1 MDTKLNKLLTQV
13 DDMEEMLQLMQRSHE
28 MMLGQFKVKL
38 EDLKQQVET
47 LKNEANDVSA
57 KPEHQP
63 EPEPELQPVPPAFV
77 EKEQPSPI
85 KVASEPAPKPSPEPA
100 RDAEPEPMHAPEPAR
115 DAEPAP
121 KPVRDIMSTF
131 TINDRFLFLRE
142 LFDGDDQRFN
152 ETIDSIQQMANMN
165 QVENYIADV
174 LDWDHSN
181 EVVKEFTRL
190 VSLSFD

>member
-63 EPEPELQPVPPAFV
+63 EPEPTPQPVPPAFV

-100 RDAEPEPMHAPEPAR
+100 RDAK
-115 DAEPAP
+115 PAP

-152 ETIDSIQQMANMN
+152 ETIDSIQHMANMN

>member
-63 EPEPELQPVPPAFV
+63 EPESELQPVPPAFV
-77 EKEQPSPI
+77 EKEQTSPI

-115 DAEPAP
+115 DAKPAP

>member
-13 DDMEEMLQLMQRSHE
+13 DDMEAMLQLMQRSHE

-47 LKNEANDVSA
+47 LKNEVNVVNA

-63 EPEPELQPVPPAFV
+63 QPEPTLQPVPPAFV

-85 KVASEPAPKPSPEPA
+85 TVASEPASKPE
-100 RDAEPEPMHAPEPAR
+100 PEPAR

>member
-47 LKNEANDVSA
+47 LKNEVNVVNA
-57 KPEHQP
+57 KSEHQP
-63 EPEPELQPVPPAFV
+63 QPEPTPQPVPPAFV

-85 KVASEPAPKPSPEPA
+85 KVAS
-100 RDAEPEPMHAPEPAR
+100 EPEPMHAPEPAR

>member
-47 LKNEANDVSA
+47 LKNEVNVVSA

-63 EPEPELQPVPPAFV
+63 EPESELQPVPPAFV
-77 EKEQPSPI
+77 EKEQTSPI
-85 KVASEPAPKPSPEPA
+85 KVASEPEPKPAPKPA
-100 RDAEPEPMHAPEPAR
+100 RDAA
-115 DAEPAP
+115 PAP

-152 ETIDSIQQMANMN
+152 ETIDSIQHMANMN